1 VKQQGYEMRNAGIA
15 FSITGLAGSLVGGLW
30 ILVYYF
36 SAGAMPFAELGE
48 SNLLWGAIVGA
59 ISFFIVLV
67 GLVLLAVS
75 KSK

>member
-1 VKQQGYEMRNAGIA
+1 
-15 FSITGLAGSLVGGLW
+15 
-30 ILVYYF
+30 
-36 SAGAMPFAELGE
+36 MPFAELGE